1 MVLVDKKIPEN
12 EKRIP
17 VDWKTSEAIVRG
29 NYIELKLLE
38 QVMKVFER
46 NIEQKIRENDRYR

>member
-1 MVLVDKKIPEN
+1 MDKKIPEN

-17 VDWKTSEAIVRG
+17 VDWKTSKAIVRG

-46 NIEQKIRENDRYR
+46 NTEQKIRENDRYR

>member
-1 MVLVDKKIPEN
+1 MDKKIPEN